1 MAEGR
6 YFYRDGRV
14 AEQRLAN
21 GDVYR
26 YDYIFV
32 KNEIVETIVHSPA
45 GKRAFFFEHGAL
57 LREKSRTSEIS
68 RDPRR
73 HVI

>member
-1 MAEGR
+1 MDGTSAE
-6 YFYRDGRV
+6 
-14 AEQRLAN
+14 RLPRWKGFAAKTGN

-45 GKRAFFFEHGAL
+45 GERTFFFKNGIVA
-57 LREKSRTSEIS
+57 REE
-68 RDPRR
+68 
-73 HVI
+73 